1 MQYPAP
7 DATPASHVTARFDVI
22 DGTENDVFVWLAA
35 GGDLETTKPRDARRL
50 SVSVACEDGTMA
62 MIPSPDPLAG
72 PGEMESMASI
82 SAPGMVT
89 MIDPAGDA
97 LGPYTSQ
104 CDGGRGVLRF
114 AMPNK
119 SNAGM
124 VWTHI
129 SQRMSNFRMNMPA
142 TTWPTR

>member
-1 MQYPAP
+1 M
-7 DATPASHVTARFDVI
+7 
-22 DGTENDVFVWLAA
+22 
-35 GGDLETTKPRDARRL
+35 ETTKPRDARRL

-62 MIPSPDPLAG
+62 MIPDPDALAA
-72 PGEMESMASI
+72 PATMVSMASI

-97 LGPYTSQ
+97 LGPFTSQ

-114 AMPNK
+114 AMPNE

-129 SQRMSNFRMNMPA
+129 SQRMSNFRMNMPGYNMA
-142 TTWPTR
+142 DPAAITPYGN